1 MTWARLE
8 GGGVSTHS
16 SRQELPQ
23 RQGLWALQPLAT
35 WALRLPWAGTRS
47 GQELGF
53 LVVVLSLSLG
63 QGLQRAGAADEL
75 SGLTAVSRSHVC
87 MKKAPMQMW
96 LAGVGQT
103 WGDPPALTLAWKT
116 GSSSC
121 PYLRG
126 ERAFTNLLI
135 QRSSERRQ
143 LIQAPGS
150 SWLAPRVST
159 RL

>member
-8 GGGVSTHS
+8 GGGVSTQS

-23 RQGLWALQPLAT
+23 RQGLWARRPLAT
-35 WALRLPWAGTRS
+35 WALRLPWAGTCS
-47 GQELGF
+47 GQEPGF

-75 SGLTAVSRSHVC
+75 SGLTAAVSRSHVC
-87 MKKAPMQMW
+87 VKKAPMQMW
-96 LAGVGQT
+96 LTGVGWT
-103 WGDPPALTLAWKT
+103 WGDPPALTLTWKT

-135 QRSSERRQ
+135 Q
-143 LIQAPGS
+143 
-150 SWLAPRVST
+150 
-159 RL
+159 

>member
-1 MTWARLE
+1 M
-8 GGGVSTHS
+8 
-16 SRQELPQ
+16 
-23 RQGLWALQPLAT
+23 
-35 WALRLPWAGTRS
+35 
-47 GQELGF
+47 
-53 LVVVLSLSLG
+53 VVLSLSLG

-103 WGDPPALTLAWKT
+103 WGDPPALTLTWKT